1 MSLGNKRIDKTVE
14 RMSGVSSKK
23 ANVMKFY
30 KVQKYSENSEENTL
44 NTGYFCEEYD
54 WKGRIEQG

>member
-14 RMSGVSSKK
+14 RMSGV
-23 ANVMKFY
+23 NVKKFY